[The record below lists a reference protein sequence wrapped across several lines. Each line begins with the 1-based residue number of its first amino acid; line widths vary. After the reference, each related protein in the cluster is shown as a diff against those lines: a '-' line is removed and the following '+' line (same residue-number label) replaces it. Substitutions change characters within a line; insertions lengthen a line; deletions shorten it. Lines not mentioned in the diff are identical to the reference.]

1 MDRYDTD
8 PACARY
14 YLQDRDRDAVAWRLA
29 RSGRKAH
36 ETPNDEHGAPVRST
50 PRWRVGVR
58 LLQSLHSLR

>member
-14 YLQDRDRDAVAWRLA
+14 YLQDRDRDAAAWRLA
-29 RSGRKAH
+29 RSARTPH
-36 ETPNDEHGAPVRST
+36 ETPNDEHSEPVRST
-50 PRWRVGVR
+50 PLGRVGVR